1 MAHENSQF
9 ETDRR
14 LKHPWNSGVVAAD
27 VRLTAGKLLLD
38 QSILAGEPV
47 PQRSRVDPAILV
59 LSICRRLGPG
69 RSLRHESAFVAQIA
83 LLIAAATANRA
94 CPCKWSRSPGH
105 SSYTRRFFV
114 DGLTAAF
121 DTGELYFFANLTD
134 LEEARTLSARKACGR
149 RRPHLMKS
157 PEIVTLASSFLAIGD
172 VADQ

>member
-38 QSILAGEPV
+38 QSMLAGEPV

-69 RSLRHESAFVAQIA
+69 RSCWGDRPLFLKLP
-83 LLIAAATANRA
+83 LLIAATTENQRVLASGR
-94 CPCKWSRSPGH
+94 
-105 SSYTRRFFV
+105 
-114 DGLTAAF
+114 
-121 DTGELYFFANLTD
+121 NL
-134 LEEARTLSARKACGR
+134 EVI
-149 RRPHLMKS
+149 P
-157 PEIVTLASSFLAIGD
+157 VTLGVSSWKVSRQRLRPASSSSLPISRISTRQRHCRLVKPAGD
-172 VADQ
+172 EDLTL